1 MWQINLATITDSQ
14 YKCACFTCIILLK
27 QSIGEANFRYNGAR
41 LCSMYDSVAP
51 PEESTFRAC
60 LLERCA
66 AEENKIISG
75 VESSDENIRGFAMF
89 LAELYTQLEDNQVG
103 LTVSK

>member
-1 MWQINLATITDSQ
+1 
-14 YKCACFTCIILLK
+14 
-27 QSIGEANFRYNGAR
+27 
-41 LCSMYDSVAP
+41 MYDSVAT

-66 AEENKIISG
+66 VEENKIISG
-75 VESSDENIRGFAMF
+75 IESSDENIRGFAMF

-103 LTVSK
+103 LTVSESPFNKLLLLLICIIGLFY